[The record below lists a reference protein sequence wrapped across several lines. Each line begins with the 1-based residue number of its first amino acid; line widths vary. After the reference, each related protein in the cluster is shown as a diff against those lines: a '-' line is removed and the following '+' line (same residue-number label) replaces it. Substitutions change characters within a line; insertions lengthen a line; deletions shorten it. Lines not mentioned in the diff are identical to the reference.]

1 MSTYKTIHT
10 NYGLA
15 RTAQAII
22 DQTQINITHMAIGDG
37 AGADVVVA
45 ATSTALVREVYR
57 TTVNRVYRDPADPPG
72 MFTAEGVVPSGT
84 GGFVMREVGIFDSNG
99 YLYCYGNLP
108 AVYKPEL
115 AEGSQADAFVRVKF
129 AVAEASVIT
138 LQIDPNV
145 AVASHSWV
153 LNAITPA
160 LLLPGGT
167 TGQVLSKV
175 SNANGDVHWSDP
187 TVANVIVNTIEE
199 LQTLV
204 SGQTVVNLTLTTT
217 NGLALYIDG
226 ERVPASEWVPDP
238 VIDNKLTLNTGLSG
252 SHELIAVQN
261 EGAGNTPVPLQRAL
275 NLADVPNKATA
286 RTNLD
291 VFSKAESRQ
300 LSPAGMFS
308 YFIRTTAPTG
318 WLKANGA
325 AISRTA
331 YADLFAAIGTIYGPG
346 DGANTFNLP
355 DLRGEFI
362 RGFDDN
368 RGLDPDR
375 GLGSTQAGS
384 MQSHNHAA
392 SSDGR
397 GGHNHDATT
406 STAGNHV
413 HNAGAAMNGSHT
425 HEYRDRYFAENLV
438 RLNQIGGV
446 THKELLPAGY
456 NNRAGGY
463 ASDADNDYSLYLDSV
478 TAAGGTHSHTI
489 EVYGAGNHNHTVT
502 LQGVPDHAHTIT
514 VGNTGGT
521 ENRPR
526 NVALLA
532 CIKY

>member
-1 MSTYKTIHT
+1 MTFKTIHT
-10 NYGLA
+10 NYGLQ

-22 DQTQINITHMAIGDG
+22 DQTQINITEMAVGDG
-37 AGADVVVA
+37 AGADVAVLPTA
-45 ATSTALVREVYR
+45 TALVRETYR

-72 MFTAEGVVPSGT
+72 MFTAEGVVPSGV

-115 AEGSQADAFVRVKF
+115 AEGSQADAFIRVKF
-129 AVAEASVIT
+129 AVADASVIT

-145 AVASHSWV
+145 AVASQSWV

-160 LLLPGGT
+160 LLIPGGT
-167 TGQVLSKV
+167 TGQVLSKH
-175 SNANGDVHWSDP
+175 SNTDGDVEWSDP

-204 SGQTVVNLTLTTT
+204 SLQSVVTLALTTT

-226 ERVPASEWVPDP
+226 ERVPSTEWTPDP
-238 VIDNKLTLNTGLSG
+238 VIDNKLTINTPLSG

-275 NLADVPNKATA
+275 NLSDVPSKPTA

-291 VFSKAESRQ
+291 VYSKAESRQ
-300 LSPAGMFS
+300 LSPAGQVAHFA
-308 YFIRTTAPTG
+308 RTTAPTG

-325 AISRTA
+325 AISRTT
-331 YADLFAAIGTIYGPG
+331 YADLFAAIGTVFGAG

-355 DLRGEFI
+355 DLRGEFL
-362 RGFDDN
+362 RGYDDA
-368 RGLDPDR
+368 RGVDAGR
-375 GLGSTQAGS
+375 SLGSYQSGA

-392 SSDGR
+392 SSDAR
-397 GGHNHDATT
+397 GGHKHDATT
-406 STAGNHV
+406 NTTGNHT
-413 HNAGAAMNGSHT
+413 HT
-425 HEYRDRYFAENLV
+425 ATVADGGGHAHEYRDSYFAESII

-446 THKELLPAGY
+446 THKEILPVGY
-456 NNRAGGY
+456 NGRAGGY
-463 ASDADNDYSLYLDSV
+463 ASDADNDYTLYLDRV
-478 TAAGGTHSHTI
+478 TSQGGTHAHNAT
-489 EVYGAGNHNHTVT
+489 VNAGGNHNHTVT
-502 LQGVPDHAHTIT
+502 LQTVPDHAHIIT
-514 VGNTGGT
+514 VGNTGST

-526 NVALLA
+526 NIALLA
-532 CIKY
+532 CIKF